1 MKYNLQLVIEGFER
15 GDRQKFIYFWGNQ
28 PDKSGLIT
36 SSCLSQW
43 WAASFTIDNVTY
55 LTAEHWMMAQKAV
68 LFDNQDIFDK
78 ILRVKSPAEA
88 KDLGRQVRNF
98 NEELWLG
105 KRSEIVL
112 QGSVA
117 KFSQH
122 KELQT
127 FLLNTKDRIL
137 VEASPVDVIWGI
149 GLAAN
154 DEKVKNPNLWNGLNL
169 LGFTLMEVRDIL
181 NEKN

>member
-1 MKYNLQLVIEGFER
+1 MKYSVEWLKSKLEEGDFAEYL
-15 GDRQKFIYFWGNQ
+15 FFWGHRPKQ
-28 PDKSGLIT
+28 PGTIDKS
-36 SSCLSQW
+36 CFSQW
-43 WAASFTIDNVTY
+43 YPLPFVVDNTLY
-55 LTAEHWMMAQKAV
+55 HTAEHWMMAQKAV

-98 NEELWLG
+98 NEELWLE